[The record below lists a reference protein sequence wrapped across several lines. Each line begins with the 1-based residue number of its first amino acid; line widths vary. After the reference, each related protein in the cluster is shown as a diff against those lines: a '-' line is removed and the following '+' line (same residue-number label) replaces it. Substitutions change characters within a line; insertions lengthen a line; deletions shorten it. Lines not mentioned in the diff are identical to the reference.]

1 MPDRKVA
8 DLSEKIAAL
17 ERQLDA
23 QSNKEAALKMQVGG
37 CNLAAAVVPASEP
50 RFGVWALCR
59 ASVWSALD
67 AQTLVIRVCCSARPN
82 DVVSSAERRRTSIVA
97 EDAHRAAVEPECNA
111 GKIRVHASS
120 APSPVFSPTCM
131 NPTALARGML
141 VPADARVQPDCL
153 GAARAL

>member
-1 MPDRKVA
+1 MRVVCGSLPTALMVEHNRVPDRKVA

-67 AQTLVIRVCCSARPN
+67 AQRWSFGCVVPPARMTWFPLQRE
-82 DVVSSAERRRTSIVA
+82 DVQALLQKTHTELLSSQRATQVRSGSRRA
-97 EDAHRAAVEPECNA
+97 
-111 GKIRVHASS
+111 
-120 APSPVFSPTCM
+120 
-131 NPTALARGML
+131 
-141 VPADARVQPDCL
+141 QP
-153 GAARAL
+153 RALYFHQRA